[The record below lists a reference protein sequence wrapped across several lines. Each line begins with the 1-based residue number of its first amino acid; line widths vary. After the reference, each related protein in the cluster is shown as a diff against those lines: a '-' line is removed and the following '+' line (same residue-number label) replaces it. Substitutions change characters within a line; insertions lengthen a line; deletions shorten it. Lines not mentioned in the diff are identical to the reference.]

1 MLDILP
7 PNNTP
12 SPLYKAKTAYSN
24 KWITSHSYIHLNEGF
39 VLLAAPDHSEM
50 INCRGNEEDVVQ
62 LASSDEKPLLT
73 FANEYT
79 ICTYI
84 NRDDVEGTEIFTN
97 DLVFVKRKRTGEEC
111 HGVIAFDQAVSAY
124 CVRVDTENEP
134 RYFHFE
140 EGDEI
145 LVSGNIYDG

>member
-1 MLDILP
+1 MLDDLP
-7 PNNTP
+7 SNNTP
-12 SPLYKAKTAYSN
+12 APLYKAKTAYSN
-24 KWITSHSYIHLNEGF
+24 KWIKSHSYVHLNEGF
-39 VLLAAPDHSEM
+39 VLLAAPDHSEV
-50 INCRGNEEDVVQ
+50 INCKGDEENVFQISTPDKK
-62 LASSDEKPLLT
+62 ALLT

-111 HGVIAFDQAVSAY
+111 HGVVVFDQAVSAY
-124 CVRVDTENEP
+124 CVRIDTEHEP

-140 EGDEI
+140 ADDEV